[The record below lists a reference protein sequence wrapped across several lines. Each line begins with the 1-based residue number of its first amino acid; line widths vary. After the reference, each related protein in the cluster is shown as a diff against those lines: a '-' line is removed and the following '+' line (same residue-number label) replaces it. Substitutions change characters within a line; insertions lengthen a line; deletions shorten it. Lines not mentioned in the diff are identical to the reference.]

1 MINVFWRRY
10 LASGGVNFFSKI
22 LLHFGV
28 TPRFDAII
36 LERRDVASRIILVF
50 PYYPRMM
57 DYGAV
62 MGSHLLVGGVVDVRL
77 VVRGMGNGGIEV
89 VGDNDLRYPAKE
101 L

>member
-1 MINVFWRRY
+1 M
-10 LASGGVNFFSKI
+10 
-22 LLHFGV
+22 
-28 TPRFDAII
+28 
-36 LERRDVASRIILVF
+36 F